1 MLKKLLSNFGDY
13 KRNAILAPV
22 LVTIEVAFEIFIPY
36 VISLLIDNGVNKGN
50 ISEIYRYGAILVCIV
65 AFSAWLGIWAGFEA
79 AKASAGLARNLRR
92 NMFARAQGFAFSNID
107 KFSAAS
113 IITRLTTDVT
123 NVETACQMTIR
134 IAARA
139 PSLLVFGLTAS
150 IALNPSLSV
159 MYAFAVPFLGLGLIF
174 IAQFVHPTFVKV
186 FRSYDVLNNVVKE
199 NLAGIRVV
207 KSFVREE
214 FEKEKF
220 GEISRSVYKDFSY
233 AEKIL
238 AFNNPIV
245 QIAMYFCVVFI
256 SWAGARL
263 IVLDGSM
270 TTGELMSALAY
281 TNQILFGLIMLSM
294 IFVMMIISRESGLRI
309 VEILDEEPDLKNPPE
324 PVFEAAD
331 GSVEFRGASF
341 GYVKDKSSLKNIN
354 LKIGSGETAGIIGGI
369 GASKSTLVQLIPRLY
384 DVSEGSVLVGGK
396 DVRDYDLRSLR
407 DSVAMVLQKNV
418 LFSGTIA
425 ENVRWGNEGASL
437 DEVKRVCRL
446 ARADGFISE
455 FPDGYDTYV
464 EQGGTNLSGGQKQ
477 RLCIARA
484 LLKKPKILILDDS
497 TSAVDAKTDAEIMKS
512 FNEEIS
518 DVTRIIIAQRIS
530 SVERADKIIVMD
542 GGEINDIGTSE
553 ELLARNQIY
562 QEVYNSQQ
570 RTEGAL

>member
-1 MLKKLLSNFGDY
+1 MLKKILSNFGTY
-13 KRNAILAPV
+13 KRSAILAPL

-36 VISLLIDNGVNKGN
+36 VLALLIDNGVNAGN
-50 ISEIYRYGAILVCIV
+50 LSEIYKYGAILIGIV
-65 AFSAWLGIWAGFEA
+65 AVSAWLGITAGFEA
-79 AKASAGLARNLRR
+79 AKASAGLGRNLRR
-92 NMFARAQGFAFSNID
+92 NMFLRVQSFAFGNID

-113 IITRLTTDVT
+113 IITRLGSDVT
-123 NVETACQMTIR
+123 NVENACQMTIR

-139 PSLLVFGLTAS
+139 PSLLIYGLIAS

-159 MYAFAVPFLGLGLIF
+159 MYAIAVPFLGFGLIF

-199 NLAGIRVV
+199 NLSGIRVV

-220 GEISRSVYKDFSY
+220 GEISRSVYKDFTY

-245 QIAMYFCVVFI
+245 QIAMYFCVIFI
-256 SWAGARL
+256 SWVGARL
-263 IVLDGSM
+263 IVVDGSM

-281 TNQILFGLIMLSM
+281 TNQILFGLIMLTM
-294 IFVMMIISRESGLRI
+294 IFVMMIISRESARRI
-309 VEILDEEPDLKNPPE
+309 VEILEEEPDLKNPPH
-324 PVFEAAD
+324 PVFETPNGD
-331 GSVEFRGASF
+331 IEFEGVSF
-341 GYVKDKSSLKNIN
+341 GYVKDKTSLKNVN
-354 LKIGSGETAGIIGGI
+354 LKINSGETAGIIGGI

-384 DVSEGSVLVGGK
+384 DASEGAVKVGGI
-396 DVRDYDLRSLR
+396 DVRNYDLKTLR

-425 ENVRWGNEGASL
+425 ENVRWGDESATL
-437 DEVKRVCRL
+437 DEIKRVCRL
-446 ARADGFISE
+446 AQADGFIEE
-455 FPDGYDTYV
+455 FPDGYETYV

-484 LLKKPKILILDDS
+484 LLKNPKILILDDS
-497 TSAVDAKTDAEIMKS
+497 TSAVDAKTDAQIMKA
-512 FNEEIS
+512 FNEEIPN
-518 DVTRIIIAQRIS
+518 VTRIIIAQRIS
-530 SVERADKIIVMD
+530 SVESLDKIIVMD
-542 GGEINDIGTSE
+542 GGEINDVGTSA
-553 ELLARNQIY
+553 ELLERNQIY

-570 RTEGAL
+570 RIEGAL